1 MHTVFFFVT
10 TMHEDICMSEKEDD
24 EIKDGE
30 LNVDALDAAFD
41 DHGFGEED
49 APVIES
55 HGDSEED
62 EGGAEWRVDDDNTD
76 W

>member
-1 MHTVFFFVT
+1 
-10 TMHEDICMSEKEDD
+10 MSEKEEE
-24 EIKDGE
+24 EIKEDE

-49 APVIES
+49 LPLVEIK
-55 HGDSEED
+55 GDDGEDD
-62 EGGAEWRVDDDNTD
+62 EGGAEWRDDSVDDKDN